1 MPLAEAEV
9 VRLLGE
15 MVAIPSV
22 NPAFRR
28 DGEPEHWFGEAA
40 LGDYVAEWL
49 RRIGLDVEIDTVL
62 PGRPNV
68 IARLEGRPRARH
80 LLWEAHLDTVQVS
93 GMTVDPFKPML
104 RDGRLYG
111 RGAVDNKG
119 CLAAFMLA
127 MQSLVAN
134 PPACGVTFVAAVD
147 EEFQFKGIVH
157 HLARGEHYDF
167 GIAGE
172 PTELRIVR
180 ACKGCVRWTIDIAGK
195 SAHTSKP
202 QEGIDAIEIAQ
213 DLLRYLRGSGDRRR
227 YPPPAAGRIDLHLHD
242 VPGGRRAKHRACLG
256 APDIYWL
263 GIVGGAIT
271 KSDARPDKYS
281 R

>member
-1 MPLAEAEV
+1 MPSPAS
-9 VRLLGE
+9 
-15 MVAIPSV
+15 I
-22 NPAFRR
+22 PAFRR

-40 LGDYVAEWL
+40 LADYVAEWL
-49 RRIGLDVEIDTVL
+49 RRNGLDVEIDTVL

-127 MQSLVAN
+127 LQSLVAN

-180 ACKGCVRWTIDIAGK
+180 ACKGCVRWTIESPGSRHIRPNRRRGSMRSRSRRISCGIFAGAESPEILHPLLGK
-195 SAHTSKP
+195 STFTCTMFQAG
-202 QEGIDAIEIAQ
+202 EGPNTVPASARLTFDYRTLPAQTGAEECRIA
-213 DLLRYLRGSGDRRR
+213 SSHSRRR
-227 YPPPAAGRIDLHLHD
+227 
-242 VPGGRRAKHRACLG
+242 
-256 APDIYWL
+256 
-263 GIVGGAIT
+263 
-271 KSDARPDKYS
+271 
-281 R
+281 